1 MHPDEKQG
9 GNVIKRGRNS
19 ITPSKDMEILKT
31 GEKRKENDSL
41 SDLDDRNL
49 SE

>member
-1 MHPDEKQG
+1 MD
-9 GNVIKRGRNS
+9 
-19 ITPSKDMEILKT
+19 ILKT